1 MITEMAREIYWVVRN
16 THTQV
21 KIEEQNMFLLRR
33 SSQSALKEINLEYS
47 LEQLMLKLKLQHFG
61 HLIQR
66 ANSLENILI
75 LGKTE
80 GWRRRG

>member
-1 MITEMAREIYWVVRN
+1 MITEMAREIYWVGRN

-47 LEQLMLKLKLQHFG
+47 LEQLMLKLKLQHLG

-66 ANSLENILI
+66 ADSLENILI

>member
-1 MITEMAREIYWVVRN
+1 MITEMAREIYWVGRN

-66 ANSLENILI
+66 ADSLENILI

>member
-1 MITEMAREIYWVVRN
+1 MITEMAREIYWVGRN

-47 LEQLMLKLKLQHFG
+47 LEQLMLKLKLQSFR
-61 HLIQR
+61 HLMQR
-66 ANSLENILI
+66 TDLLEKILM
-75 LGKTE
+75 LRKTE
-80 GWRRRG
+80 GRRKRG